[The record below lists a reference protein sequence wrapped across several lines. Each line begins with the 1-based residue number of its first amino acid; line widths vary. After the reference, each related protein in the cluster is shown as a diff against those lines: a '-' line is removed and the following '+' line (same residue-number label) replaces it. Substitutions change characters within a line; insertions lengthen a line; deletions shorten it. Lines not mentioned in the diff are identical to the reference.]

1 MKRRARATRRDFLK
15 GSLAL
20 VAGSVA
26 IEACGDDSAAGGGGA
41 GAPDGGVSDAGV
53 PDAGS
58 PDAGA
63 SDAEAPDGGGSI
75 PPRPDTTVRWR
86 IQGLLPSEPRPESEK
101 RDWGVTRLAPGEA
114 HQRIDLLNANPTAGE
129 ASGDAASLLYMAQ
142 LTDIH
147 VMDEE
152 SPARAGGLDLL
163 ADGAWRAQEACTAQ
177 VLDAMVRRINA
188 LNSVR
193 PFDFLLFTGDLIDN
207 NQKNELDWFL
217 QVLQGGLLQPN
228 SGALE
233 DPIPGPDNDPH
244 DAMRA
249 EGLQAIPWY
258 AAVGNHD
265 LLVQGIL
272 TQGPLVP
279 YSLLTG
285 DPTRTVIDSSELG
298 RANPPIC
305 NPISP
310 DEAQA
315 PARCVP
321 TPWSALTAGT
331 IPGDPDRANLSTSGV
346 LSAIAAAPGMP
357 PGHGLGETLSLSSTP
372 DGDYVV
378 QPKSDLPLRLIVLNT
393 VGGVLSEGAL
403 AQEKIDG
410 FLDAALREAEASRAL
425 VIVASHHP
433 SDSIAATGAALRA
446 RLNACP
452 NVVLHLAGHTHKNL
466 VMPRPGDDPQHGY
479 WEVTTA
485 GLVDWPQQSRL
496 VELVDCRNGILEVW
510 LTMVDLPTEHRPLGR
525 LVEASRF
532 LALREIHSGALGS
545 GVASEGRAIDRNV
558 ILPVA
563 LTPELRARLATATG
577 KPIESKLFA

>member
-1 MKRRARATRRDFLK
+1 MKARARATRRDFLK

-26 IEACGDDSAAGGGGA
+26 IEACGGATAGNGGA
-41 GAPDGGVSDAGV
+41 EAQ
-53 PDAGS
+53 
-58 PDAGA
+58 
-63 SDAEAPDGGGSI
+63 DAEAPDGGAPDGGAPDGGAPDAAAPDGGSSV
-75 PPRPDTTVRWR
+75 PLRPDTTVRWR
-86 IQGLLPSEPRPESEK
+86 IQGVLPSEPQPESEK
-101 RDWGVTRLAPGEA
+101 RYWGVTRLAPGEA
-114 HQRIDLLNANPTAGE
+114 HQRIDLLNADPTATAAYGE
-129 ASGDAASLLYMAQ
+129 AASLLYMAQ

-163 ADGAWRAQEACTAQ
+163 ADGAWRAQEAYTAQ

-188 LNSVR
+188 LNAVR
-193 PFDFLLFTGDLIDN
+193 PFDFLLITGDLIDN
-207 NQKNELDWFL
+207 NQKNELEWFL
-217 QVLQGGLLQPN
+217 QVLRGGLLQPN

-233 DPIPGPDNDPH
+233 DPIQGPENDPH
-244 DAMRA
+244 DVMRA

-258 AAVGNHD
+258 VAIGNHD

-272 TQGPLVP
+272 TKGPFVP

-285 DPTRTVIDSSELG
+285 DPTRTAVEWTDLG
-298 RANPPIC
+298 RANPPMC
-305 NPISP
+305 NPLSP

-315 PARCVP
+315 PARCLP
-321 TPWSALTAGT
+321 TPWSALTSGT
-331 IPGDPDRANLSTSGV
+331 IPGDPDRANLSTGG
-346 LSAIAAAPGMP
+346 LFSAIAGAPGLP
-357 PGHGLGETLSLSSTP
+357 SGHGFGTTLSSTP

-378 QPKSDLPLRLIVLNT
+378 QPKADLPLRLVVLNT
-393 VGGVLSEGAL
+393 VGGDLSEGAL

-410 FLDAALREAEASRAL
+410 FLDAALKEAEASRAL
-425 VIVASHHP
+425 VIVSSHHP

-452 NVVLHLAGHTHKNL
+452 NVVLHLVGHTHKNL
-466 VMPRPGDDPQHGY
+466 VQPRPGDDPQHGY

-485 GLVDWPQQSRL
+485 SLVDWPQQSRL

-510 LTMVDLPTEHRPLGR
+510 LTMVDLPTEHRPLGS

-532 LALREIHSGALGS
+532 LALQEVHSGALGS
-545 GVASEGRAIDRNV
+545 GTASEGRAIDRNV

>member
-1 MKRRARATRRDFLK
+1 MKVRARATRRDFLK
-15 GSLAL
+15 SSLAL

-26 IEACGDDSAAGGGGA
+26 IEACGDDSAARDGGA
-41 GAPDGGVSDAGV
+41 GG
-53 PDAGS
+53 PDAGA

-63 SDAEAPDGGGSI
+63 SDAEAPDAGGPI
-75 PPRPDTTVRWR
+75 PLRPDTTVRWR
-86 IQGLLPSEPRPESEK
+86 IQGVLPSEPQPESQK
-101 RDWGVTRLAPGEA
+101 RYWGVTRLMPGEA
-114 HQRIDLLNANPTAGE
+114 HQRIDLLNADPTAKA
-129 ASGDAASLLYMAQ
+129 ASGEAASLLYMAQ

-152 SPARAGGLDLL
+152 SPARAGGIDLL
-163 ADGAWRAQEACTAQ
+163 ADGAWRAQEAYTAQ

-188 LNSVR
+188 LNAAR
-193 PFDFLLFTGDLIDN
+193 PFDFLLITGDLIDN
-207 NQKNELDWFL
+207 NQKNELEWFL
-217 QVLQGGLLQPN
+217 QVLRGGLLQPN

-233 DPIPGPDNDPH
+233 DPLPGPENDPH

-258 AAVGNHD
+258 VAIGNHD

-285 DPTRTVIDSSELG
+285 DPTRTVINWSDLG
-298 RANPPIC
+298 RANPPMC

-315 PARCVP
+315 PARCLP

-331 IPGDPDRANLSTSGV
+331 IPGDPDRANLSTRGV

-357 PGHGLGETLSLSSTP
+357 PGHGFGATLSLSLSLSSTP

-378 QPKSDLPLRLIVLNT
+378 QPKADLPLRLVVLNT
-393 VGGVLSEGAL
+393 VGGDLSEGAL

-410 FLDAALREAEASRAL
+410 FLDAALKEAEASRAL

-545 GVASEGRAIDRNV
+545 GAASEGRAIDRNV